1 METNKDR
8 IGELESEEVTLQEE
22 ILSRG
27 RDLSERRKRIARGLE
42 RGVEKELAE
51 LGMGKTRF
59 NVRIDRAEKVGAK
72 EVTGDV
78 RIGEFYLT
86 ARGMDE
92 VEFLISPN
100 IGEAL
105 KPLSKIASGG
115 ELSRIMLAIKT
126 ILAEMGVGQTL
137 IFDEVDA
144 GIGGAIAEVVGKKLH
159 ALSRRHQVLC
169 VTHLP
174 QIACFADAHHF
185 VSKKVK
191 DGRTISNVQR
201 LEGDEITDE
210 IARMLGGVR
219 ITSRTRAHA
228 REMIENTKRA
238 GERQ

>member
-1 METNKDR
+1 
-8 IGELESEEVTLQEE
+8 
-22 ILSRG
+22 
-27 RDLSERRKRIARGLE
+27 
-42 RGVEKELAE
+42 
-51 LGMGKTRF
+51 MGKTRF
-59 NVRIDRAEKVGAK
+59 QVLIEGIDKGVAK
-72 EVTGDV
+72 EVHGDLRV
-78 RIGEFYLT
+78 GEFHLN
-86 ARGMDE
+86 AKGMDE

-115 ELSRIMLAIKT
+115 ELSRIMLAMKT
-126 ILAEMGVGQTL
+126 ILAEMGAGQTL

-144 GIGGAIAEVVGKKLH
+144 GIGGATAEVVGKRLH

-174 QIACFADAHHF
+174 QIACFADTHHF
-185 VSKKVK
+185 VSKKTK
-191 DGRTISNVQR
+191 GGRTITRVQR
-201 LEGDEITDE
+201 LEGDGIADE

-238 GERQ
+238 GGSR